1 MRYQLLTISILI
13 VFFTYGQKK
22 SGFIKNENSKN
33 IKWAEY
39 YSVNKNYSKAI
50 EYFMKIKDSLTP
62 IHTRL
67 YSDALKNLNDLKT
80 ASKIMDPLIKSKKIV
95 LDLLNF
101 MRLLYFNLLTLKLGQ
116 FLRWSLLVFFLMM
129 KN

>member
-1 MRYQLLTISILI
+1 MKYKLLTISILI

-62 IHTRL
+62 IHIRL
-67 YSDALKNLNDLKT
+67 YSDALKNLNDLNT
-80 ASKIMDPLIKSKKIV
+80 PIFE
-95 LDLLNF
+95 LN
-101 MRLLYFNLLTLKLGQ
+101 
-116 FLRWSLLVFFLMM
+116 S
-129 KN
+129 